1 MAGEKLGS
9 TRHTYMDV
17 IRIIGCILVVLVHI
31 SNIDWIVYPI
41 GGAQWKVLNV
51 VNCLGM
57 SGVPLFFM
65 ISGALFLHKDSK
77 VTIPYVWKK
86 IGILF
91 LFYLLCLVFYNL
103 LPILRERNISGLNK
117 DFLKNILL
125 GNGIYHLWFL
135 PVLMSLY
142 AIAPILKKAF
152 ATKKNCE
159 SFLIL
164 FLIFGVTFPSLLRY
178 EWESHEYLESF
189 YNRFALYWYTGQIG
203 YFVLGHYLH
212 SFVRGLSRKKT
223 ILVGGLGILT
233 MLFII
238 LCNNWDSV
246 TRGFRS
252 TNASTPMSLT
262 CLIFVSCVFL
272 FVKSAMGRYS
282 SERGSRVLKYVA
294 SLSLGI
300 YFIHPFVI
308 DSVLWRLKL
317 EQLMPN
323 YVLLTLARILVVLAV
338 SGLFAAVVKKIPVL
352 KKLF

>member
-1 MAGEKLGS
+1 MAGEKIGS

-17 IRIIGCILVVLVHI
+17 VRIIGCILVVFVHI
-31 SNIDWIVYPI
+31 SNIDWVVYPI

-86 IGILF
+86 IGMLF
-91 LFYLLCLVFYNL
+91 LFYVLCLLFYNL
-103 LPILRERNISGLNK
+103 LPILRERNLSGLNK

-142 AIAPILKKAF
+142 AIAPILKKGF
-152 ATKKNCE
+152 ASKKNCE
-159 SFLIL
+159 SFLVI
-164 FLIFGVTFPSLLRY
+164 FLILGVTLPLILRY
-178 EWESHEYLESF
+178 DWETKEYLQSF
-189 YNRFALYWYTGQIG
+189 HNRFAQYWYTGQIG
-203 YFVLGHYLH
+203 YFILGHYLH
-212 SFVRGLSRKKT
+212 SFVGELSRKKT
-223 ILVGGLGILT
+223 IAIGSVGVLT
-233 MLFII
+233 MLLII
-238 LCNNWDSV
+238 VCNNWDSV
-246 TRGFRS
+246 SRGIRS
-252 TNASTPMSLT
+252 SNASTPMSLT

-272 FVKSAMGRYS
+272 FVKGIMKNAS
-282 SERGSRVLKYVA
+282 SERGSQVLKYVA

-323 YVLLTLARILVVLAV
+323 YVLLTLARILVVLLA
-338 SGLFAAVVKKIPVL
+338 SGVFAAVVRKIPVL
-352 KKLF
+352 KKVF

>member
-17 IRIIGCILVVLVHI
+17 VRIIGCILVVLVHI
-31 SNIDWIVYPI
+31 SNIDWLVYPI

-77 VTIPYVWKK
+77 VSIPYVWKK
-86 IGILF
+86 IGMLF
-91 LFYLLCLVFYNL
+91 LFYVLCLLFYNL
-103 LPILRERNISGLNK
+103 LPVVRMGTLSGLNK
-117 DFLKNILL
+117 DFVKNIMM

-142 AIAPILKKAF
+142 AMAPILKKGF
-152 ATKKNCE
+152 ASKKNCE
-159 SFLIL
+159 SFLVI
-164 FLIFGVTFPSLLRY
+164 FLILGVTIPLILRY
-178 EWESHEYLESF
+178 DWETKEYLQSF
-189 YNRFALYWYTGQIG
+189 QNRFAQYWYTGQIG
-203 YFVLGHYLH
+203 YFILGHYLH
-212 SFVRGLSRKKT
+212 SFVGTLNRKKT
-223 ILVGGLGILT
+223 IAAGVTGTLT
-233 MLFII
+233 MLLII
-238 LCNNWDSV
+238 VCNNWDSV
-246 TRGFRS
+246 TGGFRS
-252 TNASTPMSLT
+252 SNASTPMSLT
-262 CLIFVSCVFL
+262 CLVFVSSVFL
-272 FVKSAMGRYS
+272 FVKGIMKNVS
-282 SERGSRVLKYVA
+282 SERCSRVLKYVA

-323 YVLLTLARILVVLAV
+323 YVLLTLARILVVLLV